1 MGRKRG
7 SSIFRNGQK
16 QGEAKWRGWVARGS
30 WLMGRESCVVCRG
43 SRVVSRVRFKIK
55 EDLLYGK
62 LVRDEEKHS
71 D

>member
-7 SSIFRNGQK
+7 SSIFGNGQK
-16 QGEAKWRGWVARGS
+16 QGEAKWRGWVGRGT
-30 WLMGRESCVVCRG
+30 WVMGRDVVCRG
-43 SRVVSRVRFKIK
+43 SWVVGRVRFKVK

-62 LVRDEEKHS
+62 LVQDEKKHS

>member
-1 MGRKRG
+1 MRL
-7 SSIFRNGQK
+7 N
-16 QGEAKWRGWVARGS
+16 GWVARGS

-43 SRVVSRVRFKIK
+43 SRVVGRVRFKIK

-62 LVRDEEKHS
+62 LVQDEEKYS

>member
-16 QGEAKWRGWVARGS
+16 QGEAKWRG
-30 WLMGRESCVVCRG
+30 LMGRDVVCG
-43 SRVVSRVRFKIK
+43 VSWVVGRVRFKIK

-62 LVRDEEKHS
+62 LVQDEKKHS